1 MTWSWGGLKTDR
13 PISVLGLATL
23 FESGLWRQ
31 EPLSQKQVLQP
42 LEGGIY
48 KEKCILRG
56 GTSLTINAPHYSG
69 YPYYSV
75 RATGSAQ
82 NRQTASQMTH
92 DGRPP
97 RQRPAEGRHHT
108 QLHYYRSEERR
119 VGKEGKARKWKP

>member
-23 FESGLWRQ
+23 FESGTGRQ

-48 KEKCILRG
+48 KERCILRG

-82 NRQTASQMTH
+82 NRQTASQRTN
-92 DGRPP
+92 DVRPH
-97 RQRPAEGRHHT
+97 RQRPAEVGHHIH
-108 QLHYYRSEERR
+108 LKHE
-119 VGKEGKARKWKP
+119 